1 MLQIVTHKLMSK
13 DLTEWY
19 FKIPPFGPNLFLV
32 HVQTRKILQTR
43 HFHEENDQLLTR
55 GKANLFRG
63 TLLMHVSGTAGEG

>member
-32 HVQTRKILQTR
+32 DVQTRFSR
-43 HFHEENDQLLTR
+43 HDTFMKKMTN
-55 GKANLFRG
+55 
-63 TLLMHVSGTAGEG
+63 S